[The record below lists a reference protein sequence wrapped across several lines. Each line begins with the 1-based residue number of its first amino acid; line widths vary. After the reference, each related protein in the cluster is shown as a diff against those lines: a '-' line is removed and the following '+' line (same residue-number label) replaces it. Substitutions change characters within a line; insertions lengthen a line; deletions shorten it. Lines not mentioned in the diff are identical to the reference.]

1 MMGAL
6 QGAPMLN
13 IFNCRLPLPV
23 TIKNKRGMTLIEI
36 LIVMALIAGLM
47 SILVSKIWP
56 MFSKG
61 ERRQAEIKM
70 RGLVGAIEM
79 YRTDCQRYPASLQAL
94 LTKPPECKNWGP
106 EPYVKNAQEFQDT
119 WGNEFVYE
127 NQNSTFTLKSYG
139 KDGVEGGSGNGEDF
153 TTETIQ

>member
-1 MMGAL
+1 
-6 QGAPMLN
+6 MLN
-13 IFNCRLPLPV
+13 IFNARIPLPV

-70 RGLVGAIEM
+70 RGLIGAIEM
-79 YRTDCQRYPASLQAL
+79 YRTDCQRYPPALQAL

-106 EPYVKNAQEFQDT
+106 EPYVKNQTEFQDT
-119 WGNEFVYE
+119 WGNEFAYE
-127 NQNSTFTLKSYG
+127 NQNSTFTLKCYG

-153 TTETIQ
+153 TSESIQ